1 MATPASFK
9 NHPLHPIL
17 VSIPIG
23 LWTFAFVCDLIHAFG
38 GTGLWGTVALY
49 CVAGG
54 VVGAVVA
61 AVPGLIDYFFIDEAD
76 MKRIATMHLLV
87 NLGAVIV
94 FAVNLWTRFRVS
106 SESLIPVVFSALGMA
121 TVGFGGWLGGEMVY
135 VKVMAVEAV
144 EQLTKKRVVGLN
156 FAGRANQSH

>member
-1 MATPASFK
+1 MGTPASFK

-38 GTGLWGTVALY
+38 GSTLWSTVSLY

-54 VVGAVVA
+54 SVGAVVA

-76 MKRIATMHLLV
+76 MKRIATTHLLV
-87 NLGAVIV
+87 NLGAVVI
-94 FAVNLWTRFRVS
+94 FTVNLWARFHVS
-106 SESLIPVVFSALGMA
+106 SESFIPLILSAIGMGA
-121 TVGFGGWLGGEMVY
+121 VAWGGWLGGEMVY
-135 VKVMAVEAV
+135 VKGMAVEAV
-144 EQLTKKRVVGLN
+144 EELTKKENRRPKLR
-156 FAGRANQSH
+156 RAS

>member
-1 MATPASFK
+1 MASRASFK

-17 VSIPIG
+17 VAIPIG

-38 GTGLWGTVALY
+38 GTALWGTVALY

-61 AVPGLIDYFFIDEAD
+61 VVPGLIDYFFIDEAD

-87 NLGAVIV
+87 NLGAVVI
-94 FAVNLWTRFRVS
+94 FAVNLWARFRVS
-106 SESLIPVVFSALGMA
+106 SESDIPLILSAIGMGA
-121 TVGFGGWLGGEMVY
+121 VGFGGWLGEEMVY
-135 VKVMAVEAV
+135 VKGMAVEAV
-144 EQLTKKRVVGLN
+144 EKLTKKEDRRPKLR
-156 FAGRANQSH
+156 RAS